1 MSVSKMLVLQIIIKT
16 MGQKTVS
23 SLTLT
28 QGIFRSR
35 EEEPSLRGV
44 QKRVQRE
51 QSVVAHALSPSTQ
64 GAETGRSLT
73 SRPAW
78 CIE

>member
-1 MSVSKMLVLQIIIKT
+1 MSVSEILVLQIIIKT

-35 EEEPSLRGV
+35 EEPSLRGV

>member
-1 MSVSKMLVLQIIIKT
+1 MSVSEILVLQIIIKT

-35 EEEPSLRGV
+35 EEPSLRGV
-44 QKRVQRE
+44 QKRIQRE

-64 GAETGRSLT
+64 GAEAGRSLT